1 MIKCSN
7 ADRVAIYSTEDF
19 VNITYKRT
27 KKKGK
32 IKMVDNIDKK
42 PYKAFIVP
50 HTHWD
55 REWYRTFQQFR
66 IRLIDLINNLI
77 DILENDKT
85 YSDFTLDGQTIVLED
100 YLEVNPERRGILK
113 KYITEGRIH
122 VGPWYILPDEFL
134 VSAESIVRN
143 LLLGHKIASEFGR
156 VMKVG
161 YIPDPFGHI
170 SQLPQILRG
179 FGIDNIIFWRGIEYN
194 HTQGNEFIWQGPDG
208 TELFAVHLPKAG
220 YCNAVSLPEDVDQ
233 AYKLIKEAIDDL
245 LSRETTKSLLLLNG
259 VDHLEAQPHIPL
271 LVKELNK
278 RFADIEIKQGNL
290 KEYIDYA
297 KETIKSNLNKITG
310 EFRSGK
316 DTHILQSVYSSR
328 MYIKQANER
337 CETLLEDWAEPT
349 ASLAWLLGNNYP
361 QNLIW
366 VSWKW
371 LLKNHPHDSICGC
384 SIDQV
389 HKEMMIRFDWCKQ
402 IAQEVIN
409 KSLDYITNKIKI
421 DYLDKDE
428 LALIVFN
435 PFPYFIDENVEVRV
449 KFPKEVNLNRVKIL
463 TTQGEE
469 ISYQLK
475 GYGLDYKIIFN
486 PFKVPQFLEVN
497 YVDISFTAKDLP
509 ACGYKTFT
517 IKAIDDLRMHKEYET
532 DIRAGRD
539 YIENKYY
546 KVIVETKGTIT
557 IVDKLN
563 NKIFK
568 NCNKFIDGG
577 DAGDEYTYSPPL
589 NDEIIVSR
597 LDNIRIKDVGPSE
610 ATLKLSGKMML
621 PVGLKSDRKS
631 RAEKMIECSIESEV
645 KLFSEVQRIEFK
657 TKFDNKANDHRLQV
671 EFPTAIKSDYVYAE
685 GHFEVVKRSLNL
697 LDSEGWKEKAYKTAH
712 NSGFVDINDG
722 EYGLALLN
730 QGLPEYEIIPENT
743 TIALTLLRCVGW
755 LSRGDMEYKKGNAGP
770 SFATPEAQ
778 CLGENTFSYA
788 LIPHQ
793 GNWDDARI
801 SQKTKQYKTKVLT
814 KQLNNQ
820 PGNLSDKYSFIELE
834 GEHLEISAIKKH
846 EFEDKLVVRIYN
858 PTDRETTGK
867 IKLGFDIHKV
877 YLGKL
882 DETYEEELP
891 HNNGVE
897 IKLKPKEIKTIIFEV
912 LLDK

>member
-1 MIKCSN
+1 MAK
-7 ADRVAIYSTEDF
+7 
-19 VNITYKRT
+19 VNKE
-27 KKKGK
+27 
-32 IKMVDNIDKK
+32 

-77 DILENDKT
+77 DILEKDKT
-85 YSDFTLDGQTIVLED
+85 FSDFTLDGQTIVLED
-100 YLEVNPERRGILK
+100 YLEVHPERRAILK

-156 VMKVG
+156 VMKIG

-170 SQLPQILRG
+170 TQMPQILKG
-179 FGIDNIIFWRGIEYN
+179 FGIDNIIFWRGIEYDQS
-194 HTQGNEFIWQGPDG
+194 QGNEFIWQGPDG
-208 TELFAVHLPKAG
+208 TGLFAVHLPKAG
-220 YCNAVSLPEDVDQ
+220 YCNAMSLSEDADQ

-245 LSRETTKSLLLLNG
+245 LSRETSKSLLLLNG
-259 VDHLEAQPHIPL
+259 VDHLEAQPHIPR

-278 RFADIEIKQGNL
+278 SFTDIEIKQGNL

-297 KETIKSNLNKITG
+297 KKTVKPDLNKVTG

-316 DTHILQSVYSSR
+316 DTNILQSVYSSR

-337 CETLLEDWAEPT
+337 GEILLENWAEPT
-349 ASLAWLLGNNYP
+349 ASVAWLLGKNYP
-361 QNLIW
+361 RNLIW
-366 VSWKW
+366 TSWKW

-389 HKEMMIRFDWCKQ
+389 HREMMTRFDWSKQ

-409 KSLDYITNKIKI
+409 KNLDYITEKIKI
-421 DYLDKDE
+421 DYLKKDE
-428 LALIVFN
+428 LVLVVFN
-435 PFPYFIDENVEVRV
+435 PLPYSIGENVEVRV
-449 KFPKEVNLNRVKIL
+449 KFPQEVKLNRVKVL
-463 TTQGEE
+463 TAQGEE
-469 ISYQLK
+469 IPYQLK

-497 YVDISFTAKDLP
+497 YADISFTAKDIP
-509 ACGYKTFT
+509 ACGYKVFI
-517 IKAIDDLRMHKEYET
+517 IKAINDLRTSKEYET
-532 DIRAGRD
+532 DIRTGRD
-539 YIENKYY
+539 CIENKYY
-546 KVIVETKGTIT
+546 KVIAETNGTVT

-563 NKIFK
+563 NKVFK
-568 NCNKFIDGG
+568 NCNRFVDSG

-589 NDEIIVSR
+589 NDEIIVSQ
-597 LDNIRIKDVGPSE
+597 LNNISTKDVGPSE
-610 ATLKLSGKMML
+610 AVLKVSGKMIL

-631 RAEKMIECSIESEV
+631 RKDKKIECPLESEI

-657 TKFDNKANDHRLQV
+657 TKFDNKACDHRLRV
-671 EFPTAIKSDYVYAE
+671 EFPTNIKSNYVYAE
-685 GHFEVVKRSLNL
+685 GHFEVVKRSINIP
-697 LDSEGWKEKAYKTAH
+697 DSEGWKEKAYKTAH
-712 NSGFVDINDG
+712 NSGFIDINNK
-722 EYGLALLN
+722 EYGLAVLN
-730 QGLPEYEIIPENT
+730 QGLPEYEIIPGDN

-755 LSRGDMEYKKGNAGP
+755 LSRGDLEYKKGNAGP

-778 CLGENTFSYA
+778 CLGENNFSYA

-793 GNWDDARI
+793 DSWDDARI

-814 KQLNNQ
+814 TQLKNQ

-834 GEHLEISAIKKH
+834 GKHLEISAIKKH
-846 EFEDKLVVRIYN
+846 EFEDKLVIRVYN
-858 PTDRETTGK
+858 PTNEKTTGK
-867 IKLGFDIHKV
+867 IKLGFNIHKV

-882 DETYEEELP
+882 DESYEEELAY
-891 HNNGVE
+891 NNGVE
-897 IKLKPKEIKTIIFEV
+897 IELKPKEIKTIIFEA
-912 LLDK
+912 L

>member
-1 MIKCSN
+1 MIKCNN
-7 ADRVAIYSTEDF
+7 ADRITIYSSEDF
-19 VNITYKRT
+19 VNITHKRV

-32 IKMVDNIDKK
+32 IKMIDNINKK

-85 YSDFTLDGQTIVLED
+85 FSDFTLDGQTIVLED
-100 YLEVNPERRGILK
+100 YLEVHPERRGILK

-156 VMKVG
+156 IMKIG

-170 SQLPQILRG
+170 SQLPQILKG
-179 FGIDNIIFWRGIEYN
+179 FGIDNIIFWRGIEYGQ
-194 HTQGNEFIWQGPDG
+194 TQGNEFIWQGPDG

-220 YCNAVSLPEDVDQ
+220 YCNVMSLPKGVDQ
-233 AYKLIKEAIDDL
+233 AYKLIKKAIDDL
-245 LSRETTKSLLLLNG
+245 LSRETSKSLLLLNG

-271 LVKELNK
+271 LAKELNK
-278 RFADIEIKQGNL
+278 RFTDIEIKQGNL

-297 KETIKSNLNKITG
+297 KDTVKSNLNKITG

-337 CETLLEDWAEPT
+337 CETLLENWAEPT

-389 HKEMMIRFDWCKQ
+389 HREMMTRFDWSKQ
-402 IAQEVIN
+402 IAREVIN
-409 KSLDYITNKIKI
+409 KSLDYITDKIKI
-421 DYLDKDE
+421 DYLNKDE
-428 LALIVFN
+428 LALVVFN
-435 PFPYFIDENVEVRV
+435 PLPYSIDENVEVRV
-449 KFPKEVNLNRVKIL
+449 KFPKEVKFNRVKVL

-475 GYGLDYKIIFN
+475 GHGLDCKIIFN

-497 YVDISFTAKDLP
+497 YADISFTAKDIP

-517 IKAIDDLRMHKEYET
+517 IKAINDLRIHKEYET

-546 KVIVETKGTIT
+546 KVIAETNVTIT
-557 IVDKLN
+557 IIDKLN
-563 NKIFK
+563 NKVFK
-568 NCNKFIDGG
+568 NCHRFVDGG

-597 LDNIRIKDVGPSE
+597 LDDISIQDAGPAE
-610 ATLKLSGKMML
+610 ATLKVSGKMML

-631 RAEKMIECSIESEV
+631 RADKKVECSIESEI
-645 KLFSEVQRIEFK
+645 KLYSEVQRIEFK
-657 TKFDNKANDHRLQV
+657 TKFDNKTSDHRLQV
-671 EFPTAIKSDYVYAE
+671 EFPTAIKTDYVYAE
-685 GHFEVVKRSLNL
+685 GHFDVVKRSINVP
-697 LDSEGWKEKAYKTAH
+697 DSEGWKEKAYKTAH
-712 NSGFVDINDG
+712 NSGFIDINDG

-730 QGLPEYEIIPENT
+730 RGLPEYEIIPKNN

-793 GNWDDARI
+793 SNWAEASIPR
-801 SQKTKQYKTKVLT
+801 KTKQYKTKVLT
-814 KQLNNQ
+814 KQLKNQ
-820 PGNLSDKYSFIELE
+820 PGNLSDEYGFIELE

-846 EFEDKLVVRIYN
+846 EFEDKLLIRVYN
-858 PTDRETTGK
+858 PTNRETTGK
-867 IKLGFDIHKV
+867 IKFGFDIHKV
-877 YLGKL
+877 YLGRL
-882 DETYEEELP
+882 DESYSEELP
-891 HNNGVE
+891 YDNGVE
-897 IKLKPKEIKTIIFEV
+897 IEFKPKEIKTIIFEV

>member
-1 MIKCSN
+1 MIKCNN
-7 ADRVAIYSTEDF
+7 ADRIAIYSSEDF
-19 VNITYKRT
+19 VNITHKRV

-32 IKMVDNIDKK
+32 IKMVDNINKK

-77 DILENDKT
+77 DILEKDKT

-100 YLEVNPERRGILK
+100 YLEVHPERRGILK

-156 VMKVG
+156 VMKIG

-170 SQLPQILRG
+170 SQLPQILKG
-179 FGIDNIIFWRGIEYN
+179 FGIDNIIFWRGIEYGQ
-194 HTQGNEFIWQGPDG
+194 TQGNEFIWQGPDG

-220 YCNAVSLPEDVDQ
+220 YCNVMSLPKGVDQ
-233 AYKLIKEAIDDL
+233 AYKLIKKAIDDL
-245 LSRETTKSLLLLNG
+245 LSRETSKSLLLLNG

-271 LVKELNK
+271 LAKELNK
-278 RFADIEIKQGNL
+278 RFTDIEIKQGNL

-297 KETIKSNLNKITG
+297 KDTVKSNLNKITG

-337 CETLLEDWAEPT
+337 CETLLEKWAEPT
-349 ASLAWLLGNNYP
+349 ASLAWLLGKDYP

-366 VSWKW
+366 TSWKW

-389 HKEMMIRFDWCKQ
+389 HKEMITRFDWSKQ

-421 DYLDKDE
+421 DYLKEDE

-435 PFPYFIDENVEVRV
+435 PLPYSIDENVEVRV
-449 KFPKEVNLNRVKIL
+449 KFPKEVNLNRVKVL

-469 ISYQLK
+469 IPYQLK
-475 GYGLDYKIIFN
+475 GYGLDYKIIFD
-486 PFKVPQFLEVN
+486 PFMVPQFLEVN
-497 YVDISFTAKDLP
+497 YADISFTAKDIP

-517 IKAIDDLRMHKEYET
+517 IKAINDLRIHKEYET

-546 KVIVETKGTIT
+546 KVIAETNGTIT
-557 IVDKLN
+557 IIDKLN
-563 NKIFK
+563 NKVFK
-568 NCNKFIDGG
+568 NCHRFVDGG

-589 NDEIIVSR
+589 NDQIVISQ
-597 LDNIRIKDVGPSE
+597 LNNISIQDVGPAE
-610 ATLKLSGKMML
+610 ATLKISGKMIL

-631 RAEKMIECSIESEV
+631 RAKKMIECPIESEI
-645 KLFSEVQRIEFK
+645 KLFSEIQRIEFK
-657 TKFDNKANDHRLQV
+657 IKFDNKASDHRLQI
-671 EFPTAIKSDYVYAE
+671 EFPTAIKTDYVYAE
-685 GHFEVVKRSLNL
+685 GHFDVVKRSINL
-697 LDSEGWKEKAYKTAH
+697 PDSEGWKEKAYKTAH

-730 QGLPEYEIIPENT
+730 QGLPEYEIIPENN

-793 GNWDDARI
+793 GSWDDASIPR
-801 SQKTKQYKTKVLT
+801 KTKQYKTKVLT
-814 KQLNNQ
+814 KQLKNQ
-820 PGNLSDKYSFIELE
+820 SGNLPSSFSFIQLE
-834 GEHLEISAIKKH
+834 GKYLEISAIKKN
-846 EFEDKLVVRIYN
+846 EFEDRLLIRVYN
-858 PTDRETTGK
+858 PTNKETTGK
-867 IKLGFDIHKV
+867 IKLGLDIHKV

-882 DETYEEELP
+882 DESYEEELP
-891 HNNGVE
+891 YNNGVE